1 MRIGVVA
8 GFVISMLLV
17 ACNQAEQDKEREA
30 LLEVEGKFLYRD
42 QVEAIIPP
50 NVSTA
55 DSTQIADGYIRKWVT
70 DVLLYEN
77 AKRNIDNKA
86 AIESLLE
93 EYRKALTVHQ
103 YQQKLIQQRLP
114 KEVSEDEV
122 RKFYEQYSDQFVLK
136 EQFMKGLL
144 LVVPVGAPDL
154 SDVRSWVRS
163 GNPKAIENIEKYS
176 MKNALSY
183 TYFYDR
189 WMSYSELQKKMPVQP
204 HELQGQR
211 FVESSDSTRHYMLNI
226 QELRNTGDAEPF
238 ETARPRI
245 AEIILNKLKS
255 EFVAGFEDELY
266 NDAVN
271 NGTITFFN
279 EQN

>member
-154 SDVRSWVRS
+154 SDVRSWV
-163 GNPKAIENIEKYS
+163 
-176 MKNALSY
+176 LS
-183 TYFYDR
+183 
-189 WMSYSELQKKMPVQP
+189 
-204 HELQGQR
+204 
-211 FVESSDSTRHYMLNI
+211 
-226 QELRNTGDAEPF
+226 
-238 ETARPRI
+238 
-245 AEIILNKLKS
+245 
-255 EFVAGFEDELY
+255 
-266 NDAVN
+266 
-271 NGTITFFN
+271 
-279 EQN
+279 

>member
-1 MRIGVVA
+1 MFRKVV
-8 GFVISMLLV
+8 VLV
-17 ACNQAEQDKEREA
+17 VTSLVVLSCTQAVKDDEREA

-42 QVEAIIPP
+42 QVDAIIPP
-50 NVSTA
+50 NVSES
-55 DSTQIADGYIRKWVT
+55 DSAQIADAYIRKWAT

-77 AKRNIDNKA
+77 AKRNVDDKA
-86 AIESLLE
+86 AIDALLE
-93 EYRKALTVHQ
+93 DYRKSLTIHQ

-122 RKFYEQYSDQFVLK
+122 RAFYEQYSDQFVLR
-136 EQFMKGLL
+136 EPYLKGLL

-154 SDVRSWVRS
+154 NNVRSWVRS
-163 GNPKAIENIEKYS
+163 GNAKAVENIEKYS

-183 TYFYDR
+183 TYFFDR
-189 WMSYSELQKKMPVQP
+189 WMSYNELQKKMPVQP
-204 HELQGQR
+204 HELQGVR
-211 FVESSDSTRHYMLNI
+211 FIELSDSSRHYMLNI
-226 QELRNTGDAEPF
+226 QEVRKPGETEPF
-238 ETARPRI
+238 EIAQPRI
-245 AEIILNKLKS
+245 SEIILNKLKS
-255 EFVAGFEDELY
+255 EFVSGFEKELY

>member
-1 MRIGVVA
+1 MRSRVVVWILT
-8 GFVISMLLV
+8 GML
-17 ACNQAEQDKEREA
+17 ATGCTQAEKDEEREA

-42 QVEAIIPP
+42 QVDAVIPP
-50 NVSTA
+50 NVSAA
-55 DSTQIADGYIRKWVT
+55 DSTQIAEGYIRKWAT

-77 AKRNIDNKA
+77 AKRNVDDKA
-86 AIESLLE
+86 TIEVLLE
-93 EYRKALTVHQ
+93 DYRKALTIHQ

-114 KEVSEDEV
+114 KEVSEEDV
-122 RKFYEQYSDQFVLK
+122 LKFYEQYSDQFELK
-136 EQFMKGLL
+136 EQYLKGLL

-154 SDVRSWVRS
+154 GNVRTWVRS
-163 GNPKAIENIEKYS
+163 GNSKAIENIEKYS

-211 FVESSDSTRHYMLNI
+211 YVESSDSTRYYLLNI
-226 QELRNTGDAEPF
+226 QELRNSGDTEPF

-255 EFVAGFEDELY
+255 DFVTGFEDELY
-266 NDAVN
+266 NDAVS

-279 EQN
+279 EQD

>member
-1 MRIGVVA
+1 MGRNIAVCILTVFLIA
-8 GFVISMLLV
+8 GCTQVKK
-17 ACNQAEQDKEREA
+17 DDDREA

-42 QVEAIIPP
+42 QVDAVIPP
-50 NVSTA
+50 NVSVA
-55 DSTQIADGYIRKWVT
+55 DSTQIAEGFIRKWVT

-77 AKRNIDNKA
+77 AKRNVDDKA
-86 AIESLLE
+86 AIEALLE
-93 EYRKALTVHQ
+93 DYRKALTIHQ

-114 KEVSEDEV
+114 GEVSEEDV
-122 RKFYEQYSDQFVLK
+122 RKFYDQYSDQFVLK
-136 EQFMKGLL
+136 EQFLKGLL

-154 SDVRSWVRS
+154 SNVRTWVRS
-163 GNPKAIENIEKYS
+163 GNAKAIENIEKYS

-211 FVESSDSTRHYMLNI
+211 FVEARDSVRLYLLNI
-226 QELRNTGDAEPF
+226 QEIRNTGDTEPF
-238 ETARPRI
+238 ETAQPRI

-255 EFVAGFEDELY
+255 DFVTGFEDELY

-279 EQN
+279 EQD

>member
-1 MRIGVVA
+1 
-8 GFVISMLLV
+8 MLLV
-17 ACNQAEQDKEREA
+17 VLLAGCTRAEQDEEREA

-50 NVSTA
+50 NVSVS
-55 DSTQIADGYIRKWVT
+55 DSTQIAEGYIRKWVT

-77 AKRNIDNKA
+77 AKRNIDDKA
-86 AIESLLE
+86 AIEALME
-93 EYRKALTVHQ
+93 DYRKSLTIHQ

-122 RKFYEQYSDQFVLK
+122 RKFYDQYSDQFLLR
-136 EQFMKGLL
+136 EQYLKGLL
-144 LVVPVGAPDL
+144 IVIPVGAPDL
-154 SDVRSWVRS
+154 TDIRSWVRS
-163 GNPKAIENIEKYS
+163 GNTKAIENIEKYS

-204 HELQGQR
+204 HELKGLR
-211 FVESSDSTRHYMLNI
+211 FIEASDSTRHYLLNI
-226 QELRNTGDAEPF
+226 QELKNSGDTEPF
-238 ETARPRI
+238 ETAQPRI

-255 EFVAGFEDELY
+255 DFVAGFEDELY

-279 EQN
+279 EQD